1 MKNTKKLISIIIV
14 ISICFIFILSFSCKL
29 IKPKEIKIGALF
41 SITGPSFLGVPES
54 QTAKMLAE
62 EINSKGGVK
71 GYKLN
76 IIIKDTGGKPE
87 NALSFAKQLIE
98 EDQVFA
104 IIGPST
110 SGESLQIKEL
120 CENTKTLLLS
130 CAAAEKIVDPVA
142 KYVFTTPQ
150 KDKYAVVRIFE
161 TMKELGISKIGTVSS
176 NTGFGN
182 LGKAQLVKLAPEY
195 GIQILISETYDS
207 TSTDLTAVLTKV
219 KAKNVQAVVNWS
231 IEAAQAIVPKNMK
244 QISMNVPLFQSHG
257 FGNIKY
263 VEVAGEAAEG
273 IIFPAGR
280 LLIADSLPDD
290 NPQKQLLIKYKND
303 YESKYNNEAVS
314 TFGGH
319 AYDAIMI
326 IVEAVKKVGADKEAV
341 RNAIENIKDF
351 PGTGGIYN
359 YSETDH
365 NGLKEDAFEMLTVKD
380 GKFVPYKK

>member
-1 MKNTKKLISIIIV
+1 MKLTKKLLSIIFV
-14 ISICFIFILSFSCKL
+14 ISICFIFIFSFSCKL
-29 IKPKEIKIGALF
+29 IKSKEIKIGAIF

-54 QTAKMLAE
+54 QTAKMLVD
-62 EINSKGGVK
+62 EINGKGGIN
-71 GYKLN
+71 GYKINL
-76 IIIKDTGGKPE
+76 IVKDSGGKPE
-87 NALSFAKQLIE
+87 NAMSFAKQLIE

-120 CENTKTLLLS
+120 CDSTKTILLS
-130 CAAAEKIVDPVA
+130 CAAAEKISDPVA

-150 KDKYAVVRIFE
+150 KDKYAAIKIFE
-161 TMKELGISKIGTVSS
+161 TMKELGITKIGTVSS

-182 LGKAQLVKLAPEY
+182 LGKEQLIKYAPEY
-195 GIQILISETYDS
+195 GIKILISETYDS

-219 KAKNVQAVVNWS
+219 KSKNVQAVVNWS
-231 IEAAQAIVPKNMK
+231 IEAAQAIIPKNMK
-244 QISMNVPLFQSHG
+244 QIGMNVPLFQSHG

-280 LLIADSLPDD
+280 LLIANDLPDD
-290 NPQKQLLIKYKND
+290 QPQKELLVKYKND

-319 AYDAIMI
+319 AYDAIKI
-326 IVEAVKKVGADKEAV
+326 IVEAVKIAGVDKEAV
-341 RNAIENIKDF
+341 RSAIESIKDF

-365 NGLKEDAFEMLTVKD
+365 NGLKEDAFEMLMVKD
-380 GKFVPYKK
+380 GKFVPYNK